1 MNCPGHF
8 LLYQSQIRSYRDLPI
23 RFADFG
29 VLHRNELAGALTG
42 LTRVRRFQQ
51 DDAHIMCTHEQIHS
65 EILSCLDFLGHIY
78 NLFGFKYELF
88 LSTKPDKYLGDDDV
102 WEAAENGLKKALNE
116 FGKPW
121 KENPKDGAFY
131 GPKIDINLFD
141 SLNRPHQCGTIQL
154 DFQAPIRFNLL
165 YKTDSDSIQESA
177 SSMSKH
183 SETDTT
189 VKNYFDFPPDE
200 FDPEEFRWE
209 EHEVK
214 HGYKRPVVIHR
225 AILGSIERFFSILIE
240 HIDGKWP
247 FWLSPKQVCVIPVSE
262 KFLEYATKVNLAM
275 QYNGFHSTVDEANLT
290 IKKKVRNA
298 QIAQYNYMLIVGQDE
313 MDLGMVNIRQR
324 DGTIIGLKR
333 VDEVIEM
340 FKKEKPKVSTK
351 EEEVF
356 KGLWRAEDYP
366 VDQAKLEEVLKKMA
380 ESEEKKK
387 EEVKEPEEGKQEKK
401 GGKEKKKGGKEK
413 KQAPTP
419 APEPAS
425 EQKSEPE
432 QAQEQAPAQE

>member
-1 MNCPGHF
+1 
-8 LLYQSQIRSYRDLPI
+8 
-23 RFADFG
+23 
-29 VLHRNELAGALTG
+29 
-42 LTRVRRFQQ
+42 
-51 DDAHIMCTHEQIHS
+51 
-65 EILSCLDFLGHIY
+65 
-78 NLFGFKYELF
+78 
-88 LSTKPDKYLGDDDV
+88 
-102 WEAAENGLKKALNE
+102 
-116 FGKPW
+116 
-121 KENPKDGAFY
+121 
-131 GPKIDINLFD
+131 
-141 SLNRPHQCGTIQL
+141 
-154 DFQAPIRFNLL
+154 
-165 YKTDSDSIQESA
+165 
-177 SSMSKH
+177 
-183 SETDTT
+183 
-189 VKNYFDFPPDE
+189 
-200 FDPEEFRWE
+200 
-209 EHEVK
+209 
-214 HGYKRPVVIHR
+214 
-225 AILGSIERFFSILIE
+225 
-240 HIDGKWP
+240 
-247 FWLSPKQVCVIPVSE
+247 
-262 KFLEYATKVNLAM
+262 
-275 QYNGFHSTVDEANLT
+275 
-290 IKKKVRNA
+290 
-298 QIAQYNYMLIVGQDE
+298 
-313 MDLGMVNIRQR
+313 MVNIRQR